1 MGNTASTKEPYT
13 YQQYQQN
20 QSDERMEIIDGE
32 VYAMSP
38 SPSVKHQK
46 IVLAFGNIMYGFFKG
61 KECTPF
67 IAPMDVV
74 LDDINVVEPDVF
86 VVCDRSKIT
95 EANIKG
101 APDLIVEVLSPST
114 SLKDRR
120 EKKWLYG
127 QHGVKEYII
136 VSPMDETAERFFL
149 KPDGTYGE
157 SDIFGWHESFAPRI
171 FPDLIFDLRIVFEK
185 EAAEVVAE
193 SDPPDWIAKKLKQSG
208 VL

>member
-1 MGNTASTKEPYT
+1 MGNTAKQKKPYT
-13 YQQYQQN
+13 YQEYQQN
-20 QSDERMEIIDGE
+20 PADERMEIIDGE

-46 IVLAFGNIMYGFFKG
+46 VVLAFGNIMYGFFKG

-67 IAPMDVV
+67 VAPMDVV
-74 LDDINVVEPDVF
+74 LDNINVVEPDIF

-95 EANIKG
+95 EANIQG
-101 APDLIVEVLSPST
+101 APDLIIEVLSPST

-127 QHGVKEYII
+127 KHGVKEYIV

-149 KPDGTYGE
+149 KSDGTYGE
-157 SDIFGWHESFAPRI
+157 SDIFGWQESFASKI
-171 FPDLIFDLRIVFEK
+171 FPDLIFDLRIIFEK
-185 EAAEVVAE
+185 EAVEVVAE
-193 SDPPDWIAKKLKQSG
+193 SAPPEWIAEKLKQSG

>member
-1 MGNTASTKEPYT
+1 MGNTAKQKKPYT
-13 YQQYQQN
+13 YQEYQEGTA
-20 QSDERMEIIDGE
+20 DERMEIIDGE

-46 IVLAFGNIMYGFFKG
+46 VVLAFANLMYGFFKG

-86 VVCDRSKIT
+86 VVCDRTKIM

-101 APDLIVEVLSPST
+101 APDLIIEVLSPST

-120 EKKWLYG
+120 EKKWLYR

-136 VSPMDETAERFFL
+136 VSPLDETAERFFL
-149 KPDGTYGE
+149 KSDGTYGE
-157 SDIFGWHESFAPRI
+157 SDVFGWHESFASKV
-171 FPDLIFDLRIVFEK
+171 FPDLIFNLRIIFEK
-185 EAAEVVAE
+185 ESVEFVAE
-193 SDPPDWIAKKLKQSG
+193 SPPPEWIAEKLKQSG

>member
-1 MGNTASTKEPYT
+1 M
-13 YQQYQQN
+13 
-20 QSDERMEIIDGE
+20 
-32 VYAMSP
+32 
-38 SPSVKHQK
+38 
-46 IVLAFGNIMYGFFKG
+46 
-61 KECTPF
+61 
-67 IAPMDVV
+67 APMDVV

-86 VVCDRSKIT
+86 VVCDKSKIT

-101 APDLIVEVLSPST
+101 APDLIIEVLSPST

-149 KPDGTYGE
+149 ETGTKYGE
-157 SDIFGWHESFAPRI
+157 SDIFGWHESFASRV
-171 FPDLIFDLRIVFEK
+171 FPDLIFELQVIFEK
-185 EAAEVVAE
+185 EGVEVVAE
-193 SDPPDWIAKKLKQSG
+193 PNPPEWIAEKLKQSG